1 MDFGRSL
8 KDAGSVPG
16 GGLHFNLAATRPCNP
31 RADWLYK
38 RHTGMAKGASMSNVS
53 RRAFLKGSL
62 AFAGAGL
69 IIGTRARPVLGAN
82 ERINVG
88 VAGINGRGGS
98 HIGAFRGSKDAVV
111 TYLIDVDKN
120 TFGNH
125 LRSFEAPLIKEI
137 MKEKGM
143 KEVEVPKEA
152 AGDEKKKLEAERA
165 KQLDE
170 VRKLLDPAKLPT
182 CVQDVRKALE
192 DKNLDA
198 LSIATPNHWH
208 SLMSIWAVQ
217 AGKDV
222 YVEKPLSHN
231 VFEGRKLVEA
241 ARKYQRIVQHGSQSR
256 GNTGWAK
263 ATALA
268 RSGKLGKLL
277 ISYGWA
283 SKPRGAVKKVDPEPV
298 PPNLD
303 YNLWLGPAPERPFSR
318 TFVHYN
324 WHWFWDFGN
333 GEIGNQ
339 GVHQM
344 DLARWALP
352 DEALTKPIKVL
363 TMGGRFGWND
373 PCETPN
379 AHLTVFDYGDY
390 QLIYEACNLTGNG
403 DEKKGIP
410 RTAVVDNAFVT
421 EQGEITP
428 GGFTPKGGKKEPLP
442 PIEVNMGAGGDSFEN
457 FLRAMR
463 SRKHEDL
470 VADVLQGH
478 LSCVLCHLGNIAYRL
493 GKPVPF
499 AESRKVFAASP
510 AAQAA
515 LEKMEWRMKYRD
527 IKIDD
532 SLTYTVGPV
541 LTFDQKEEKF
551 VGERAD
557 EANKLLTRDYRKPF
571 VVPNEV

>member
-1 MDFGRSL
+1 MS
-8 KDAGSVPG
+8 
-16 GGLHFNLAATRPCNP
+16 GL
-31 RADWLYK
+31 
-38 RHTGMAKGASMSNVS
+38 S
-53 RRAFLKGSL
+53 RRAFLKRSA
-62 AFAGAGL
+62 AFAGATFA
-69 IIGTRARPVLGAN
+69 IGVAGRPVLGAN
-82 ERINVG
+82 DRINVA

-98 HIGAFRGSKDAVV
+98 HVGAFRGMKDTAV
-111 TYLIDVDKN
+111 TYLIDVDTK
-120 TFGNH
+120 TFGPR
-125 LRSFEAPLIKEI
+125 LRAFEDPLIQGI

-143 KEVEVPKEA
+143 KEVDIPKDA
-152 AGDEKKKLEAERA
+152 KGDEKKKLEAERA
-165 KQLDE
+165 KQFDE
-170 VRKLLDPAKLPT
+170 MRKLVDPAKLPK

-192 DKNLDA
+192 DKELNA

-231 VFEGRKLVEA
+231 VWEGRKLVEA
-241 ARKYQRIVQHGSQSR
+241 ARKYKCMVQHGSQSR
-256 GNTGWAK
+256 GETGWAK

-277 ISYGWA
+277 VSYGWA

-352 DEALTKPIKVL
+352 EDALTKPIKVL

-390 QLIYEACNLTGNG
+390 QLIYEACNLTTTG

-410 RTAVVDNAFVT
+410 KTDIVSNAFVT

-428 GGFTPKGGKKEPLP
+428 GGFTPKGGKREPLP
-442 PIEVNMGAGGDSFEN
+442 AVEVNMGAGGREFEN
-457 FLRAMR
+457 FLRAVR
-463 SRKHEDL
+463 SRKPEDQ

-493 GKPVPF
+493 GKVVPF
-499 AESRKVFAASP
+499 AESRKVFASND
-510 AAQAA
+510 AAMAA
-515 LEKMEWRMKYRD
+515 LEKMEWRMKHNG

-532 SLTYTVGPV
+532 SLRYCVGPV
-541 LTFDQKEEKF
+541 LTFDQKDEKF

-557 EANKLLTRDYRKPF
+557 EANKLLTRAYRAPF
-571 VVPNEV
+571 VVPEQVCAVPFPRRAKARARHHAPQWLTSTSPPIPDPWRSTHCVSPPPP